1 MTMKKIISVLAM
13 ALLVIAAAQA
23 QEQVR
28 KMIVRTDD
36 GQVVKFKTANIEEV
50 TFEEVAAPT
59 TVEDAKAMLVGYW
72 KCNDLFIGSEV
83 DEDGVYTESAFLIVT
98 EDLTVYYA
106 CKFADYIPD
115 DIWYAE
121 YAGKI
126 VVMWPFD
133 TDIIVNSA
141 DPTTGYL
148 YLNDHE
154 NWGYW
159 LSFKNLEDD
168 SFDAQWR
175 SWDDD
180 YHVQVDGTFNRVE
193 PFEYI
198 FFGSKGLMKK

>member
-1 MTMKKIISVLAM
+1 MKKIISVLAM
-13 ALLVIAAAQA
+13 ALLVIGAAQA

-72 KCNDLFIGSEV
+72 KCNNLFIGSEI

-121 YAGKI
+121 
-126 VVMWPFD
+126 
-133 TDIIVNSA
+133 
-141 DPTTGYL
+141 
-148 YLNDHE
+148 
-154 NWGYW
+154 
-159 LSFKNLEDD
+159 
-168 SFDAQWR
+168 
-175 SWDDD
+175 
-180 YHVQVDGTFNRVE
+180 
-193 PFEYI
+193 
-198 FFGSKGLMKK
+198 